1 MKDAPHFHRLLK
13 MKTVTSTLQH
23 DDVVIGHV
31 REDLVV
37 ELCIKQYLSL
47 ERLVSIDEQ
56 TRSREGRFE
65 LVSWR
70 EPIDVLLVFIYGG
83 QVDFEGTI
91 LIQVEQ

>member
-65 LVSWR
+65 LVS
-70 EPIDVLLVFIYGG
+70 
-83 QVDFEGTI
+83 
-91 LIQVEQ
+91 